1 MNDGKNFTEGG
12 ILLPLLRFTLPI
24 LMAMCL
30 QSMYSAVDLW
40 VVGTFGD
47 AADVSAVSTG
57 GQIMHMVTSLIT
69 GLSTGATVLLGR
81 EVGRQDRE
89 AAASVVGSAVWMFA
103 LLAGCLTAV
112 MLFAARPFAAALRT
126 PPEAFEKTITYV
138 YICSGGAVCIVA
150 YNVLGSIFRGLG
162 DSRTPLLTVLAA
174 CIGNILGDLFFAGAL
189 GMGVAGAA
197 IATVLAQAGSVLLCL
212 WRLRRR
218 GVPFPCSRE
227 ALRPRRAVSLGI
239 LRLGVPIAVQDGLVS
254 VSFLVISA
262 IVNRLGVIPS
272 AGVGVAGKLCNFIM
286 LVPAAYMQSLSA
298 FVAQNMGAEKPARSR
313 RALLWGVSTSLGFA
327 LVLSWLAFF
336 RGELLAGLFV
346 RDPAVI
352 GAAAEYLKA
361 YAIDTLL
368 VSFHFCFAGYFSGC
382 NRTRFVLFQ
391 GVAGAFGVRIP
402 VSYFMSRRQPLS
414 LFRVGLATPLSS
426 LLQLFL
432 CVGCFLLTWRRDG
445 QPEIQKPALQTDG

>member
-1 MNDGKNFTEGG
+1 MKDGRNFTEGG
-12 ILLPLLRFTLPI
+12 ILLPLLRFTLPV

-30 QSMYSAVDLW
+30 QSMYGAVDLW
-40 VVGTFGD
+40 VVGTFGR

-57 GQIMHMVTSLIT
+57 GQIMQTVTSVIT
-69 GLSTGATVLLGR
+69 SLSAGATVLLGR
-81 EVGRQDRE
+81 EVGLRDRE
-89 AAASVVGSAVWMFA
+89 AAAAVVGTVVRMFA
-103 LLAGCLTAV
+103 LLAICLTAV
-112 MLFAARPFAAALRT
+112 MMFAARPFASALRT

-138 YICSGGAVCIVA
+138 YICSEGAVCIVA

-174 CIGNILGDLFFAGAL
+174 CAGNILGDLLFVGAL

-197 IATVLAQAGSVLLCL
+197 AATVLAQAGSVLLCL

-218 GVPFPCSRE
+218 GVPFPCTRE
-227 ALRPRRAVSLGI
+227 ALRPRRAVCLGV

-254 VSFLVISA
+254 VSFLAINA
-262 IVNRLGVIPS
+262 IVNRLGVVSS
-272 AGVGVAGKLCNFIM
+272 AGVGVAGKLCGFIM
-286 LVPAAYMQSLSA
+286 LVPGAYMQSLSA
-298 FVAQNMGAEKPARSR
+298 FVAQNIGAGKPERAR

-327 LVLSWLAFF
+327 LVLSWLSFF
-336 RGELLAGLFV
+336 HGELLAGVFV
-346 RDPAVI
+346 RDPEVI
-352 GAAAEYLKA
+352 SAAADYLKA

-382 NRTRFVLFQ
+382 GRTKFVLFQ

-402 VSYFMSRRQPLS
+402 VSYLMSRRQPVS
-414 LFRVGLATPLSS
+414 LFRVGLATPPSS
-426 LLQLFL
+426 LLQLIL

-445 QPEIQKPALQTDG
+445 RAEAEGLEKR